1 MKATIMNDIDNVLMK
16 TFEFTEE
23 QINMIAHA
31 LRTTIRVN
39 QKSVDDMYDIC
50 GVTDITRETGKR
62 IVEGNLR
69 LKTLLNYIEQA

>member
-1 MKATIMNDIDNVLMK
+1 MK

-39 QKSVDDMYDIC
+39 QKSVDDMYEIC
-50 GVTDITRETGKR
+50 CVTDITRETGKR
-62 IVEGNLR
+62 VIEGNIR
-69 LKTLLNYIEQA
+69 IITLLNYIES

>member
-39 QKSVDDMYDIC
+39 QKSVDDMYEVC
-50 GVTDITRETGKR
+50 GFTDITRETGKR
-62 IVEGNLR
+62 VIEGNIR
-69 LKTLLNYIEQA
+69 MKTLLNYIEA